1 MSLNV
6 GTDSAALES
15 PARLSWNP
23 LRCSGTDLPI
33 NLTILVKAL
42 AIVLLITNHARILPD
57 PWLPF
62 VPGIDLLPP
71 VLFQKTLQVALVVGS
86 LAIVFNRR
94 VRLSALIV
102 GSTMLL
108 AVVSSK
114 EYYGNNRTFCG
125 LMFFLAGL
133 YQPGGPPFLR
143 WQLALTY
150 FGAGLNK
157 ALDPDWQSGVF
168 FENWAAHVLRNP
180 AYLAADS
187 VLPPLALGKIMG
199 WGTSLT
205 ELGSVPLL
213 LVPRLQFWGNLANIL
228 FQSGLL
234 FFTGSTFSLF
244 FYGMTAA
251 SLSFVTWPQAP
262 IRVLYDPAS
271 QLALRARRLLEGWDF
286 DQLFRWTQDTA
297 YQAAPDG
304 RDIGDPS
311 AVQLRVGDKIYRGFQ
326 ALRMIILFNPVT
338 YLVLAGAVA
347 GAGYLPAPDI
357 TRRLIVGLSLVIL
370 LPPLAWMAD
379 TILGQGRRSVSQL
392 APTMAAK

>member
-1 MSLNV
+1 MSV
-6 GTDSAALES
+6 GTNSVPLQS
-15 PARLSWNP
+15 PPRPSWNP
-23 LRCSGTDLPI
+23 LKCAGTDLPM

-71 VLFQKTLQVALVVGS
+71 VLFQKALQVVLVVGS

-94 VRLSALIV
+94 VRLSSLIV

-114 EYYGNNRTFCG
+114 AYYGNNRTFCG
-125 LMFFLAGL
+125 LMFLLAGL
-133 YQPGGPPFLR
+133 YQPGGPHFLR

-168 FENWAAHVLRNP
+168 FENWAVHVLRDP
-180 AYLAADS
+180 AYIAADS
-187 VLPPLALGKIMG
+187 VLPALGLGKIMC
-199 WGTSLT
+199 WGTTVT

-213 LVPRLQFWGNLANIL
+213 VVPRLHFWGNLANIL

-234 FFTGSTFSLF
+234 LFTGSTFSLF

-251 SLSFVTWPQAP
+251 SLSFVTWPHAP
-262 IRVLYDPAS
+262 VAVLYDPAS
-271 QLALRARRLLEGWDF
+271 QLALRARRLLEAWDL
-286 DQLFRWTQDTA
+286 DQLFRWTPQTA
-297 YQAAPDG
+297 YRAALDV
-304 RDIGDPS
+304 RDIGDQS
-311 AVQLRVGDKIYRGFQ
+311 AVQLLVGDKIYRGFQ

-338 YLVLAGAVA
+338 YFVLAGAVA
-347 GAGYLPAPDI
+347 GAMYLPAPG
-357 TRRLIVGLSLVIL
+357 TVRRLIVGLSLLIL

-379 TILGQGRRSVSQL
+379 TILGQGRKRVPRL
-392 APTMAAK
+392 APTVATK